1 MEALSYIGYIAGA
14 FGLVAVL
21 ASAVI
26 IVRSTA
32 SKTTRE
38 IQSESIKA
46 LQENQVIQ
54 AGKIA
59 RLEAENVEL
68 KRELDVFKTVP
79 LSQLVET
86 QTDLTKLVSV
96 IADNQ
101 KLIMEHLRVGEV

>member
-38 IQSESIKA
+38 IQADSIKA
-46 LQENQVIQ
+46 LQENQAIQ
-54 AGKIA
+54 DRKIA

-68 KRELDVFKTVP
+68 KRELNVFKTVP
-79 LSQLVET
+79 LSQLVDT
-86 QTDLTKLVSV
+86 QTDHIVTGKQIGRAHV
-96 IADNQ
+96 
-101 KLIMEHLRVGEV
+101 